1 MSKSRMTVVVSASR
15 SYALSARFARNDRQV
30 LLHLQQ
36 LFDPKMVAKTA
47 AGPHGMAEQ
56 LDLAEFTLERITH
69 AVNLLQERAR
79 RIFCVGAGT
88 LRATCSLLD
97 CYGKCASLFL

>member
-1 MSKSRMTVVVSASR
+1 
-15 SYALSARFARNDRQV
+15 
-30 LLHLQQ
+30 
-36 LFDPKMVAKTA
+36 MVAKTA

-79 RIFCVGAGT
+79 
-88 LRATCSLLD
+88 LQ
-97 CYGKCASLFL
+97 KCGGNNPKH